1 MKILLVEDYDVF
13 RRILKTMLESR
24 GYEIVEAADK
34 GSACRIIQESVQE
47 IDLILSDCDLPTPDE
62 GLEVIAFA
70 QDIIDFFGYKNIP
83 MILMSGRDRQ
93 TEAETVGVEFLLK
106 PFDLKKLESTIQ
118 LATIRAEL
126 THA

>member
-1 MKILLVEDYDVF
+1 MDNPHHQLFLTVVFKI
-13 RRILKTMLESR
+13 SN
-24 GYEIVEAADK
+24 A
-34 GSACRIIQESVQE
+34 
-47 IDLILSDCDLPTPDE
+47 
-62 GLEVIAFA
+62 VIG
-70 QDIIDFFGYKNIP
+70 DIIIDFFGYKNIP

-93 TEAETVGVEFLLK
+93 TEAETIGVEFLLK